1 MDRVSGGSAA
11 RRLETAGFVLAA
23 IAYLLPFFD
32 YRWVQ
37 IPGLELFFLSFQ
49 GLARSPSVPLGLY
62 FFSATQLPLLAVLAG
77 LLYRH
82 VSARAGAPVGFILAL
97 AGFAGLAIGFVWN
110 PRPPFAF
117 GYYAAEV
124 GFLVAAVGAGWR
136 LLWHDSSRP
145 LPPRDE
151 PAESASQWLVRRS
164 RNGW

>member
-11 RRLETAGFVLAA
+11 RRLEAAGFVLAA
-23 IAYLLPFFD
+23 FAYLLPFFD

-37 IPGLELFFLSFQ
+37 ISGLELFFLSFE
-49 GLARSPSVPLGLY
+49 GLARSPSVPMSLY
-62 FFSATQLPLLAVLAG
+62 FFTATELPSLAVLAG
-77 LLYRH
+77 LLYRR
-82 VSARAGAPVGFILAL
+82 VSARAGAPVGLILAL
-97 AGFAGLAIGFVWN
+97 AGLAGLAIGFLWN

-124 GFLVAAVGAGWR
+124 GFLVAAVGAGWQ
-136 LLWHDSSRP
+136 LLLHDSSRTHA
-145 LPPRDE
+145 PRDE